1 MARCGTQMIGNA
13 AIIWRSDTMRDTLS
27 FKGAYNPM
35 KIAAFIKSA
44 ALVTAVA
51 LIPATTAGMAQVDG
65 RAGPEFAKLFATY
78 HRIKASYVEKVDDEA
93 LIRGAIDGM
102 LSSLDPHSAYLDG
115 SDLQRLETMIDGN
128 YSGLGLSVVM
138 DDGAVKV
145 ISPFRGSPA
154 DKMGIKAGDYITHL
168 DGTLIYGGSLDDA
181 VTQMR
186 GAEGT
191 SIQLTIFRP
200 GRDEPFEVDV
210 TRGVIELEPVTHEL
224 QSGNIGVITVNE
236 FSRDVGNDV
245 HSAWQDIQQEAA
257 GRVNGLVLDLRSNPG
272 GSLDEAVALSDL
284 FLDKGRI
291 VSQRGRARGETL
303 LYDAETVFRGDIAA
317 DVPVI
322 VLIDAG
328 SASASEI
335 VAGALQDHRRA
346 LIMGERSF
354 GKGSVQTLLPLGRDA
369 ALKLTTARY
378 YTPAGHSVQEGG
390 IKPDIAIPQLSDP
403 DMAKRSKYVTRESD
417 LRGHLVNE
425 LAIEDEAL
433 EADKSDD
440 PRFQLTATELEEQGI
455 EDFQLYY
462 ALETLRRTTTSS
474 VALRD

>member
-1 MARCGTQMIGNA
+1 MKFA
-13 AIIWRSDTMRDTLS
+13 SLLS
-27 FKGAYNPM
+27 
-35 KIAAFIKSA
+35 SA

-51 LIPATTAGMAQVDG
+51 LIPATTATMAQVDG
-65 RAGPEFAKLFATY
+65 RVGPEFSKLFATY
-78 HRIKASYVEKVDDEA
+78 QRIKSSYVEPVEDEK

-102 LSSLDPHSAYLDG
+102 LSSLDPHSAFVDG

-128 YSGLGLSVVM
+128 YSGLGLSVIM

-154 DKMGIKAGDYITHL
+154 DEAGLKAGDFITHL
-168 DGTLIYGGSLDDA
+168 DGDLIYGGDLDDA
-181 VTQMR
+181 VSRMR
-186 GAEGT
+186 GKAGT
-191 SIQLTIFRP
+191 SISLTIFRP
-200 GRDEPFEVDV
+200 GRDEPFDVSV

-224 QSGNIGVITVNE
+224 SDGNIGVITVNE
-236 FSRDVGNDV
+236 FSRDVGSDV
-245 HSAWQDIQQEAA
+245 LSSWEAVQKEAA
-257 GRVNGLVLDLRSNPG
+257 GRINGLVLDLRSNPG

-284 FLDKGRI
+284 FLKKGRI

-303 LYDAETVFRGDIAA
+303 LYDAESMFRGDIAEG
-317 DVPVI
+317 VPLI

-354 GKGSVQTLLPLGRDA
+354 GKGSVQSLLPLGRDA

-390 IKPDIAIPQLSDP
+390 IKPDITVPQLSDP
-403 DMAKRSKYVTRESD
+403 DLARRSKYQMRESD

-425 LAIEDEAL
+425 LGIKDEPL
-433 EADKSDD
+433 ETDKIDD
-440 PRFQLTATELEEQGI
+440 PRFKLTAEELKEQGV
-455 EDFQLYY
+455 EDFQLHY
-462 ALETLRRTTTSS
+462 AMDTLRRTTPSS
-474 VALRD
+474 VALNDQKKK